1 MSQPYFHMAT
11 VGSVETKRV
20 FRQFQTF
27 LNCLAGKMFLQNVAF
42 EYADSNS
49 LQRIFL
55 IILYALQGCPWL
67 SCHNSPLQQGNEE
80 GFKGGVSDVSYSG
93 TPPKDINTS
102 LSTPFT
108 SINMWMWTGDKKCKY
123 LQIYKIKW
131 EFTCHSL
138 ISWLSSRNES

>member
-11 VGSVETKRV
+11 VSSVETKRV

-27 LNCLAGKMFLQNVAF
+27 LDCLAGKMFLQNVAF
-42 EYADSNS
+42 EHADSNS

-67 SCHNSPLQQGNEE
+67 SCHNSPLQQGNEG

-93 TPPKDINTS
+93 TPPKDFNTS

-108 SINMWMWTGDKKCKY
+108 SINMWMWET
-123 LQIYKIKW
+123 
-131 EFTCHSL
+131 
-138 ISWLSSRNES
+138 RNESTFGKTLTSAVY